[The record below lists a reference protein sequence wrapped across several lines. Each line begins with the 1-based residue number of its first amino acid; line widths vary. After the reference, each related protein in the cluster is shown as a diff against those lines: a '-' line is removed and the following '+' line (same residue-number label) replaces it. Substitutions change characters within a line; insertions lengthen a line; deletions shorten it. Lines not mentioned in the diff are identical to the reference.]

1 MKTLPIIYQDEH
13 IVAVDKPPGL
23 HVHPT
28 PLSPRED
35 SCMRILRDQLGQ
47 WVYTVHRLDRATSGV
62 LLFAL
67 SPDIAAAMITRF
79 ANREIDKR
87 YLAVVRGYMPAASGI
102 IDRPLRE
109 DKHSPARDALTEYR
123 WLDKIEIPVP
133 TSRFPTSRYSLVEA
147 IPKTGRNNQIRRH
160 FAGISHPIIGDV
172 GYGDGKHN
180 RLFRERYHIHRLL
193 LFAGEIRF
201 RHPATNEPLTIKA
214 PLPED
219 FVKLGE
225 IFSWQAALKKFA
237 DPHSGK

>member
-1 MKTLPIIYQDEH
+1 MKTLPIIYRDEH

-67 SPDIAAAMITRF
+67 SPEIAAAMIAQFT
-79 ANREIDKR
+79 NREIYKR

-109 DKHSPARDALTEYR
+109 DKHSPARDALTEYHQ
-123 WLDKIEIPVP
+123 LEKVEIPVP
-133 TSRFPTSRYSLVEA
+133 TTKFPTSRYALVEA

-172 GYGDGKHN
+172 EYGDGKHN
-180 RLFRERYHIHRLL
+180 RLFRERFHIHRLL

-201 RHPATNEPLTIKA
+201 HHPLTNKLLSIKA

-219 FVKLGE
+219 FVRLGK
-225 IFSWQAALKKFA
+225 IFSWQAALKKFE
-237 DPHSGK
+237 DSDTGK